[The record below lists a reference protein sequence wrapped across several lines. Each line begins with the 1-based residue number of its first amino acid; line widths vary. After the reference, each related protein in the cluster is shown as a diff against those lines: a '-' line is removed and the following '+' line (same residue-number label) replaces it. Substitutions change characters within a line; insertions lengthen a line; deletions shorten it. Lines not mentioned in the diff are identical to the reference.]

1 MLHVLYTI
9 LWKDL
14 VWTFNLIFVHK
25 SFPQKMH
32 YMWTYAMRKPYDS
45 STLIIFI
52 NIFYKCC
59 MSFMLFYEKTL
70 YEPLTWI
77 LFIKVFHKRCIQAL
91 HVEICHEETLW
102 FFNFNPFPKSFI
114 QILHVQYEMKCLYKT
129 TKQHSCHKDSHM
141 F

>member
-1 MLHVLYTI
+1 MICHEKALYDSSTVILSKNIFHKRFIQILHVE
-9 LWKDL
+9 
-14 VWTFNLIFVHK
+14 VF
-25 SFPQKMH
+25 S
-32 YMWTYAMRKPYDS
+32 MRKPYDS
-45 STLIIFI
+45 STLIL
-52 NIFYKCC
+52 FYKCC
-59 MSFMLFYEKTL
+59 MSFILFYEMTL
-70 YEPLTWI
+70 YELLTWF